1 MKRSFWRLAGA
12 AAVLT
17 AALGCSKTAPQAV
30 ARDTLVRHLNGDP
43 ARLDPITMS
52 EEFGLRVIEML
63 FRPLVSIDKDRRIV
77 PGLALSWTVSPDGRT
92 YTFALDPKAR
102 WESGAAV
109 TSEDVRFTLER
120 ILDPKAGATNW
131 RGALEDLDSIATP
144 DAFTAR
150 VTFRKAYAERL
161 LALTVPIV
169 SAAAYRRAPE
179 AVNRSPVGSG
189 PYRLESWETNQK
201 LVLTRRADVSESEV
215 PFRRLIF
222 RVIPDANVTF
232 QAGARGELDEFR
244 VTRDQRLRVE
254 KDSGFLAKNRILR
267 VPQFLQVLIV
277 WNCRHPFLG
286 DPRVRRALAM
296 SWQRE
301 ETARLL
307 YPPDGATLV
316 SGPYPAGV
324 AENDPAVAPPPFD
337 PAASAR
343 LLDEAGYR
351 LGSDG
356 IRRKAGKKASIEMLF
371 AAAQTTGNLAEILR
385 LAYGKIGVELVL
397 RPLEWAAFSERSTAG
412 EFDGQLTARIFQP
425 PTPDPYP
432 YFHSSEA
439 SPHGGNV
446 GFYANAEA
454 DRVMEAAESEIDPAR
469 RLALYRQVHRLLAAD
484 PPADFLWSVDQYW
497 AVSKAVSGVV
507 VSPMG
512 LFHFVP
518 GPLAWRPAA
527 PAR

>member
-1 MKRSFWRLAGA
+1 MKRSFWRPAW
-12 AAVLT
+12 AAVVLA
-17 AALGCSKTAPQAV
+17 AALGCSKSSPQA
-30 ARDTLVRHLNGDP
+30 AAKDTLVRHLIGDP
-43 ARLDPITMS
+43 ARLDPVTMS
-52 EEFGLRVIEML
+52 EEFGLRVMEML
-63 FRPLVSIDKDRRIV
+63 FRSLVSIDKDRRLV

-102 WESGAAV
+102 WEDGTPV

-131 RGALEDLDSIATP
+131 RGALEDLEGVATP
-144 DAFTAR
+144 DPSTAR
-150 VTFRKAYAERL
+150 VTFRKTYAERL

-169 SAAAYRRAPE
+169 NAAAYRRAPE

-201 LVLTRRADVSESEV
+201 LVLTRRADASESEA

-222 RVIPDANVTF
+222 RVIPDGNVTF

-244 VTRDQRLRVE
+244 ITRDQRLRAE
-254 KDSGFLAKNRILR
+254 KNPEFLAKNRILR

-277 WNCRHPFLG
+277 WNCRHPFLA
-286 DPRVRRALAM
+286 DPRVRRALALA
-296 SWQRE
+296 WQRA

-324 AENDPAVAPPPFD
+324 AENDPAIAPPPFD
-337 PAASAR
+337 PSGSAR

-356 IRRKAGKKASIEMLF
+356 VRRKAGKKASIEMLF
-371 AAAQTTGNLAEILR
+371 AAGQPTSNLAEILR
-385 LAYGKIGVELVL
+385 LAYGKVGVELVL
-397 RPLEWAAFSERSTAG
+397 RPLDWAAFAERSTAG

-432 YFHSSEA
+432 YFHSSQG
-439 SPHGGNV
+439 SPSGGNL
-446 GFYANAEA
+446 GFYVNAEA
-454 DRVMEAAESEIDPAR
+454 DRVMETAESELDPAK

-497 AVSKAVSGVV
+497 AVSKAVDGVV
-507 VSPMG
+507 VSPIG

-527 PAR
+527 PPR